1 MKVTFFFN
9 HTQEGEGCEIIYFAA
24 VSLSQKN
31 ENGENQYFTDASMF
45 IQSLDTTDSVLRVL
59 KILNFI
65 KGESLLTTAI
75 IDNNWD
81 SVKAMVENEMISFKR
96 SFTEKYT
103 DKIHVDIL
111 LEILPKW
118 HDYLLTV
125 DKIDVEF
132 ELYLNPKL

>member
-31 ENGENQYFTDASMF
+31 NNGEDEYLEDASMF
-45 IQSLDTTDSVLRVL
+45 IQSLNTTDSVLRVL

-65 KGESLLTTAI
+65 KGESLITTAI
-75 IDNNWD
+75 IDNDWD
-81 SVKAMVENEMISFKR
+81 SVKAMVQNEWISFKR
-96 SFTEKYT
+96 SFIEKYT
-103 DKIHVDIL
+103 DTIHIDIL

-118 HDYLLTV
+118 HNYLLTV

-132 ELYLNPKL
+132 EV